1 MDEWFNGSMLTC
13 HAMEGYPG
21 EPGRLDAP
29 EGSSAGCR
37 SRPDWHLVGVFG
49 GESKESLKV
58 LIQFDRLVK

>member
-1 MDEWFNGSMLTC
+1 
-13 HAMEGYPG
+13 MEGYPG

-29 EGSSAGCR
+29 EGSS
-37 SRPDWHLVGVFG
+37 DWHLVGVFV